1 MASWFEDHTTPTSA
15 FLGNTNWVHRR
26 AGEFLSGPTGRCY
39 TDVYNSH
46 QHLRETRTETPL
58 SDAKH
63 EETFRVVDRRMF
75 NAEGEVRDEAREERR
90 REEARGTTPPPASA
104 PAKPNAAAPATPAE
118 RVQETPQAAPAQAT
132 QPAANE
138 PKASRGLE
146 MLINFVAQNA
156 AMLLGAYPDPRT
168 GQGMVDLEGA
178 REMIDMLDALH
189 EATRGNIASEDQR
202 LLLDVAGSLKLS
214 FMELTKAAAKAMQE
228 KAKARP

>member
-1 MASWFEDHTTPTSA
+1 
-15 FLGNTNWVHRR
+15 
-26 AGEFLSGPTGRCY
+26 
-39 TDVYNSH
+39 
-46 QHLRETRTETPL
+46 
-58 SDAKH
+58 
-63 EETFRVVDRRMF
+63 MF

-90 REEARGTTPPPASA
+90 REEARGTAASPASA
-104 PAKPNAAAPATPAE
+104 PAKPNAPTPINSAE
-118 RVQETPQAAPAQAT
+118 RVQQAPQAAPAPPA

-138 PKASRGLE
+138 APPSRGIE

-178 REMIDMLDALH
+178 REMIDMIDALH
-189 EATRGNIASEDQR
+189 QATRGNLAAEDER

-214 FMELTKAAAKAMQE
+214 FMEMTKAAAKAMQE

>member
-1 MASWFEDHTTPTSA
+1 
-15 FLGNTNWVHRR
+15 
-26 AGEFLSGPTGRCY
+26 
-39 TDVYNSH
+39 
-46 QHLRETRTETPL
+46 L

-63 EETFRVVDRRMF
+63 EESFRVVDRRMF

-90 REEARGTTPPPASA
+90 REEARGANPQPGGVA

-118 RVQETPQAAPAQAT
+118 SPLQAAQAAPG

-138 PKASRGLE
+138 PKPSRGIE

-178 REMIDMLDALH
+178 REMIDMIDALQ
-189 EATRGNIASEDQR
+189 EATRGNLAPEDAR

-228 KAKARP
+228 KAKART

>member
-1 MASWFEDHTTPTSA
+1 MAPYLA
-15 FLGNTNWVHRR
+15 V
-26 AGEFLSGPTGRCY
+26 EFLSQPTGRCY
-39 TDVYNSH
+39 TAIYNFH
-46 QHLRETRTETPL
+46 QYLREPRTETLL

-90 REEARGTTPPPASA
+90 REEARGATPTPAAA
-104 PAKPNAAAPATPAE
+104 PAKPSAVTPISSVERFPEALPSEPALP
-118 RVQETPQAAPAQAT
+118 VQAA

-138 PKASRGLE
+138 PKPSRGIE

-178 REMIDMLDALH
+178 REMIDMIDALQQ
-189 EATRGNIASEDQR
+189 ATRGNLAPEDER

>member
-1 MASWFEDHTTPTSA
+1 
-15 FLGNTNWVHRR
+15 
-26 AGEFLSGPTGRCY
+26 
-39 TDVYNSH
+39 
-46 QHLRETRTETPL
+46 
-58 SDAKH
+58 
-63 EETFRVVDRRMF
+63 MF

-90 REEARGTTPPPASA
+90 REEARGTTPATA
-104 PAKPNAAAPATPAE
+104 GAAAKPDAATPATPAE
-118 RVQETPQAAPAQAT
+118 RVLETPQGAA

-138 PKASRGLE
+138 LKPSRGIE

-178 REMIDMLDALH
+178 REMIDMIDALQ
-189 EATRGNIASEDQR
+189 EATRGNLAPEDQR